1 MPTAT
6 QIRKGWV
13 IKLNDELFSVLAMD
27 HITPGKG
34 KAFVQTKL
42 RSLKN
47 GRLLDHRFRSADSV
61 EKAVLTVVEMNYLYS
76 SDDEHHFMNNQSYE
90 QVALSKDTLGD
101 ALNYIVPNTTIKV
114 QMHEG
119 TPVGVEVPGSVELK
133 VVDTEPGIKGASAQ
147 AQTKPATLETGLVVQ
162 VPYFIEKDELIRV
175 DTFEG
180 KYVERVKS

>member
-1 MPTAT
+1 LPTAT

>member
-1 MPTAT
+1 MATAT

-13 IKLNDELFSVLAMD
+13 IKLNDELFLVLAMD

-42 RSLKN
+42 RGLKS

-61 EKAVLTVVEMNYLYS
+61 EKAILTNVEMNYLYGS
-76 SDDEHHFMNNQSYE
+76 GGEHHFMNNETYE
-90 QVALSKDTLGD
+90 QLILTEVILGD
-101 ALNYIVPNTTIKV
+101 AMNYLVPNSTLKV

-119 TPVGVEVPGSVELK
+119 TAVGIELPGSVELK

-147 AQTKPATLETGLVVQ
+147 QQSKPATLETGLVVQ
-162 VPYFIEKDELIRV
+162 VPYFINKDEVIRI
-175 DTFEG
+175 DTFES

>member
-1 MPTAT
+1 LATAT

-13 IKLNDELFSVLAMD
+13 IKMNDELFFVLAMD

-47 GRLLDHRFRSADSV
+47 GRLLDHRFRSADNV
-61 EKAVLTVVEMNYLYS
+61 EKAVLTTVEMNYLYGS
-76 SDDEHHFMNNQSYE
+76 GDEHHFMSNETYE
-90 QVALSKDTLGD
+90 QIMLTKEILGEALDYL
-101 ALNYIVPNTTIKV
+101 VPNSTLKV
-114 QMHEG
+114 QMHES
-119 TPVGVEVPGSVELK
+119 TPVGIELPGSVELK

-147 AQTKPATLETGLVVQ
+147 AQSKPATLETGLVVQ
-162 VPYFIEKDELIRV
+162 VPYFINKDEVVRI

>member
-1 MPTAT
+1 LPTAT

-47 GRLLDHRFRSADSV
+47 GRLLDHRFRSADNV
-61 EKAVLTVVEMNYLYS
+61 DKAVLTVSEMNYLYS
-76 SDDEHHFMNNQSYE
+76 SGDEHHFMNNETYE
-90 QVALSKDTLGD
+90 QIMMNKDTLGD

-119 TPVGVEVPGSVELK
+119 TPVGVELPGSVELK

-162 VPYFIEKDELIRV
+162 VPYFIETDEMIRV

>member
-1 MPTAT
+1 
-6 QIRKGWV
+6 
-13 IKLNDELFSVLAMD
+13 
-27 HITPGKG
+27 
-34 KAFVQTKL
+34 
-42 RSLKN
+42 
-47 GRLLDHRFRSADSV
+47 
-61 EKAVLTVVEMNYLYS
+61 MNYLYS

>member
-162 VPYFIEKDELIRV
+162 VPYFIDTDELIRV

>member
-1 MPTAT
+1 LATAT

-13 IKLNDELFSVLAMD
+13 IKMKEELFLVLAMD

-42 RSLKN
+42 RGLKN

-61 EKAVLTVVEMNYLYS
+61 DKAVLTVVEMNFLYS
-76 SDDEHHFMNNQSYE
+76 SGDEHHFMNNESYE
-90 QVALSKDTLGD
+90 QIMLTKDTLGD
-101 ALNYIVPNTTIKV
+101 ALSYIVPNTTIKV
-114 QMHEG
+114 QMHEA
-119 TPVGVEVPGSVELK
+119 TAVGVELPGSVELK
-133 VVDTEPGIKGASAQ
+133 VADTEPGIKGASAQ

-162 VPYFIEKDELIRV
+162 VPYFVEKDEMIRV

>member
-1 MPTAT
+1 MATAT

-13 IKLNDELFSVLAMD
+13 IKMNDELFSVLAMD
-27 HITPGKG
+27 HVTPGKG

-61 EKAVLTVVEMNYLYS
+61 DKAVLTIVEMNYLYS
-76 SDDEHHFMNNQSYE
+76 SGDQHYFMNNESYE
-90 QVALSKDTLGD
+90 QIVLSQDTLGD

-162 VPYFIEKDELIRV
+162 VPYFIDKDELIRV

>member
-1 MPTAT
+1 MATAT

>member
-1 MPTAT
+1 MAAAT

-13 IKLNDELFSVLAMD
+13 LKLNDELFFVLAMD

-47 GRLLDHRFRSADSV
+47 GRLLDRRFRAADNV
-61 EKAVLTVVEMNYLYS
+61 EKAILTTVEMNYLYGS
-76 SDDEHHFMNNQSYE
+76 GDEHHFMNNETYE
-90 QVALSKDTLGD
+90 QIPLTETILGN
-101 ALNYIVPNTTIKV
+101 ALNYLVPNSTLKV
-114 QMHEG
+114 QMHED
-119 TPVGVEVPGSVELK
+119 TPVGIELPGSVELK

-147 AQTKPATLETGLVVQ
+147 QQSKPATLETGLVVQ
-162 VPYFIEKDELIRV
+162 IPYFVNKDEVIRI

>member
-1 MPTAT
+1 MAAAT

-13 IKLNDELFSVLAMD
+13 LKLNDELFIVLTMD

-34 KAFVQTKL
+34 RAFVQTKL

-47 GRLLDHRFRSADSV
+47 GRLLDRRFRAADNV
-61 EKAVLTVVEMNYLYS
+61 EKAILTTVEMNYLYGS
-76 SDDEHHFMNNQSYE
+76 GEEHHFMNNETYE
-90 QVALSKDTLGD
+90 QITLTETILGN
-101 ALNYIVPNTTIKV
+101 ALNYLVPNSTLKV

-119 TPVGVEVPGSVELK
+119 TAVGIELPGSVELK

-147 AQTKPATLETGLVVQ
+147 QQSKPATLETGLVVQ
-162 VPYFIEKDELIRV
+162 IPYFVNKDEVIRI

>member
-1 MPTAT
+1 MATAT

-47 GRLLDHRFRSADSV
+47 GRLLDHRFRSADSID
-61 EKAVLTVVEMNYLYS
+61 KAILTVVEMNYLYS
-76 SDDEHHFMNNQSYE
+76 SGDEHHFMNNESYE
-90 QVALSKDTLGD
+90 QIVLTKDTLDD
-101 ALNYIVPNTTIKV
+101 ALHYIVPNTTIKV

-119 TPVGVEVPGSVELK
+119 TPVGVELSGSVELK

-147 AQTKPATLETGLVVQ
+147 AQSKPATLETGLVVQ
-162 VPYFIEKDELIRV
+162 VPYFIEKDEVIRV

>member
-1 MPTAT
+1 ML
-6 QIRKGWV
+6 
-13 IKLNDELFSVLAMD
+13 KLNDELFIVLAMD
-27 HITPGKG
+27 HVTPGKG

-47 GRLLDHRFRSADSV
+47 GRLLDRRFRAADNV
-61 EKAVLTVVEMNYLYS
+61 EKAILTTVEMNYLYGS
-76 SDDEHHFMNNQSYE
+76 GEEHHFMNNETYE
-90 QVALSKDTLGD
+90 QITLTETILGN
-101 ALNYIVPNTTIKV
+101 ALNYLVPNSTLKV

-119 TPVGVEVPGSVELK
+119 TPVGIELPGSVELK

-147 AQTKPATLETGLVVQ
+147 QQSKPATLETGLVVQ
-162 VPYFIEKDELIRV
+162 IPYFVNKDEVIRI

>member
-1 MPTAT
+1 MATAT

-13 IKLNDELFSVLAMD
+13 IKMNDELFSVLAMD

-61 EKAVLTVVEMNYLYS
+61 DKAVLTIVEMNYLYS
-76 SDDEHHFMNNQSYE
+76 SGDQHYFMNNESYE
-90 QVALSKDTLGD
+90 QIVLSQDTLGD
-101 ALNYIVPNTTIKV
+101 ALSYIVPNTTIKV

-162 VPYFIEKDELIRV
+162 VPYFIDKDELIRV

>member
-1 MPTAT
+1 LATAT

-13 IKLNDELFSVLAMD
+13 IKMNDELFSVLAMD
-27 HITPGKG
+27 HVTPGKG

-61 EKAVLTVVEMNYLYS
+61 DKAVLTIVEMNYLYGS
-76 SDDEHHFMNNQSYE
+76 GNEHHFMNNETYE
-90 QVALSKDTLGD
+90 QITLTQEPLGD
-101 ALNYIVPNTTIKV
+101 ALNYLVPNTTIKV

-119 TPVGVEVPGSVELK
+119 TAVGVELPGSVELRI
-133 VVDTEPGIKGASAQ
+133 VDTEPGIKGASAQ
-147 AQTKPATLETGLVVQ
+147 AQSKPATLETGLVVQ
-162 VPYFIEKDELIRV
+162 VPYFINKGEVIRI
-175 DTFEG
+175 DTFDG